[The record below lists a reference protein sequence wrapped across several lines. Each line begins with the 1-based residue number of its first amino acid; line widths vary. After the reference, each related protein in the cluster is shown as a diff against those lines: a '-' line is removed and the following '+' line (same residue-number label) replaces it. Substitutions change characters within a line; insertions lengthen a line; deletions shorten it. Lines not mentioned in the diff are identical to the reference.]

1 MTPRTVRRTL
11 ALVIFGVVALAAC
24 VPVKPATPPPPPPP
38 TAPPPP
44 PNPCASVPAQSSA
57 NGTDYVAVTNDD
69 GKIGVH
75 KFHAGTTAERD
86 QQLSELGKN
95 AQVVSVAPDQ
105 TVHATDITDPL
116 AQPFDPS
123 NPDAPRQWGLFASHF
138 TDAWSTTTGTGVRI
152 AIVDSGVQANHED
165 LAGQVV
171 AGKDFV
177 TPGVTDG
184 LTDFYGHGT
193 HVAGIAAATINGVGG
208 VGGAPGAKIVSARVL
223 NCSGSGSL
231 FNVEQGVLWASTP
244 VGQGGGGAQ
253 VVNLSLGAFS
263 DDPNLDAVIASVEAQ
278 GVVVVA
284 AAGNCGS
291 GGFACQNTL
300 NAPLFPAAAGT
311 VHHSDPSQ
319 DADVI
324 AVASVDDTG
333 GRSFF
338 SNSNGYVDLTAPGGA
353 IVSACPA
360 SLPASKCAPTDGFP
374 GYSFKSGTSM
384 STPFVS
390 AAAALLTAA
399 CPSSVHN
406 LSWVQFVQN
415 RLKSTAQPVQGQP
428 VPDPDYGNG
437 LVRPDNALNGISCPA

>member
-1 MTPRTVRRTL
+1 MTPRSARRTV
-11 ALVIFGVVALAAC
+11 ALVIFGIVALAAC
-24 VPVKPATPPPPPPP
+24 VPVKPAPAPPP
-38 TAPPPP
+38 PPPP
-44 PNPCASVPAQSSA
+44 PNPCASVPAQSSS
-57 NGTDYVAVTNDD
+57 NGTDYVGVTNEE

-75 KFHAGTTAERD
+75 KFHAASTAERD
-86 QQLSELGKN
+86 QQVAELGKG
-95 AQVVSVAPDQ
+95 AEVLSVAPDQ
-105 TVHATDITDPL
+105 TVHATDVTDPL
-116 AQPFDPS
+116 AHAFDI
-123 NPDAPRQWGLFASHF
+123 NHPDAPRQWGLFASHF
-138 TDAWSTTTGTGVRI
+138 IDAWNTTAGTGVRI
-152 AIVDSGVQANHED
+152 AIVDSGVQADHED

-193 HVAGIAAATINGVGG
+193 HVAGIAAASINGVGG

-253 VVNLSLGAFS
+253 VVNLSLGAFA
-263 DDPNLDAVIASVEAQ
+263 DDPNLDSVIASVEAQ

-291 GGFACQNTL
+291 GGFACQNVV
-300 NAPLFPAAAGT
+300 NAPLFPAAAAT
-311 VHHSDPSQ
+311 VHHTDPAD

-324 AVASVDDTG
+324 AVASVDESG

-338 SNSNGYVDLTAPGGA
+338 SNSNGYVDLTAPGGQ
-353 IVSACPA
+353 IISACPA
-360 SLPASKCAPTDGFP
+360 SLPAAKCSPTDGFP

-390 AAAALLTAA
+390 AAAALLTAS

-406 LSWVQFVQN
+406 MSWVQFVQN
-415 RLKSTAQPVQGQP
+415 RLKATAEPVQGQT
-428 VPDPDYGNG
+428 VPDPAYGTG
-437 LVRPDNALNGISCPA
+437 LVRPDLAIDSGTLVCP

>member
-1 MTPRTVRRTL
+1 M
-11 ALVIFGVVALAAC
+11 
-24 VPVKPATPPPPPPP
+24 
-38 TAPPPP
+38 
-44 PNPCASVPAQSSA
+44 
-57 NGTDYVAVTNDD
+57 
-69 GKIGVH
+69 
-75 KFHAGTTAERD
+75 
-86 QQLSELGKN
+86 
-95 AQVVSVAPDQ
+95 
-105 TVHATDITDPL
+105 
-116 AQPFDPS
+116 
-123 NPDAPRQWGLFASHF
+123 
-138 TDAWSTTTGTGVRI
+138 RI
-152 AIVDSGVQANHED
+152 AIVDSGVQADHED

-291 GGFACQNTL
+291 GGFACQNIAQRSTL
-300 NAPLFPAAAGT
+300 PGCGRHGAPHRPRRRRRRDRGRIASTSRAGVRSSRTRTATSTSPHPA
-311 VHHSDPSQ
+311 VQ
-319 DADVI
+319 I
-324 AVASVDDTG
+324 
-333 GRSFF
+333 
-338 SNSNGYVDLTAPGGA
+338 
-353 IVSACPA
+353 ISACPA
-360 SLPASKCAPTDGFP
+360 SLPASKCTPTDGFP

-399 CPSSVHN
+399 CPSSAHN

-415 RLKSTAQPVQGQP
+415 RLKATAEPVQGQT
-428 VPDPDYGNG
+428 VPDPDYGTG
-437 LVRPDNALNGISCPA
+437 LVRPDLALNAVPCPA